1 MKKNSNL
8 GIICSIVGGV
18 VIVSAIAVALIHFWD
33 DIKKLLP
40 CCKCNEEREEEFVD
54 IEE

>member
-1 MKKNSNL
+1 MKKNNHL

-18 VIVSAIAVALIHFWD
+18 VIAAAVVVALIHFWD
-33 DIKKLLP
+33 DVKKLLP
-40 CCKCNEEREEEFVD
+40 CCKCNEESDEFVD

>member
-1 MKKNSNL
+1 MKKSNHL

-18 VIVSAIAVALIHFWD
+18 VIAATVVVALIHFWD

-40 CCKCNEEREEEFVD
+40 CCKCNEELEEFAD